1 MAQAKHFSTAGQE
14 KGTVNLPEF
23 SFEAPARPDVVY
35 DALRSYLANQR
46 QGTVAT
52 KTRSFVSGGGKKPWR
67 QKGTGRARHGSI
79 RSPIWVGGGTVF
91 GPQPRDYN
99 YRLPRKMRS
108 LAIRTVMS
116 DRARDGNVFVIDD
129 LSFTEPSTKTV
140 AALLK
145 TLNVSDRKVLV
156 VNGKTYDATE
166 HAPILVFPNPLN
178 PGRYVV
184 LNSSFTFRE
193 YDYLNNARQ
202 TPKLPDW
209 AVIDI
214 TKPVTPRAPGGIAAA
229 GFFGEHWEW
238 KR

>member
-156 VNGKTYDATE
+156 VNGKTDANLYRSVRNLAKAECTTVE
-166 HAPILVFPNPLN
+166 QLNVYQLLEAEVILVTSSGLTSLSA
-178 PGRYVV
+178 
-184 LNSSFTFRE
+184 LNS
-193 YDYLNNARQ
+193 LQ
-202 TPKLPDW
+202 
-209 AVIDI
+209 V
-214 TKPVTPRAPGGIAAA
+214 
-229 GFFGEHWEW
+229 GENGEVA
-238 KR
+238 

>member
-156 VNGKTYDATE
+156 VNGKTDANLYRSVRNLAKAECTTVE
-166 HAPILVFPNPLN
+166 QLNVYQLLEAEVILVT
-178 PGRYVV
+178 
-184 LNSSFTFRE
+184 SSGLTS
-193 YDYLNNARQ
+193 LAQVGQN
-202 TPKLPDW
+202 
-209 AVIDI
+209 
-214 TKPVTPRAPGGIAAA
+214 
-229 GFFGEHWEW
+229 GEVA
-238 KR
+238 